1 MPNYRHKKSTE
12 QQIVESILRGIVA
25 IIKLPFRGLFKSSS
39 KGASIDRAEIYSRWR
54 EIEKLSVGNDQ
65 HELAQAII
73 MADKL
78 FDAVLQVKGLAGQ
91 VMADRLKSA
100 KDLYSD
106 YSVYQGAWDAH
117 KLRNQIVHEVNHVV
131 GIAEGQ
137 QAVEK
142 FKKAIFSI
150 I

>member
-1 MPNYRHKKSTE
+1 MSNYRHKKPTE

-39 KGASIDRAEIYSRWR
+39 KGASIDRAEIELRWH
-54 EIEKLSVGNDQ
+54 EIEKLSSGSDA
-65 HELAQAII
+65 HALAQATI

-78 FDAVLQVKGLAGQ
+78 LDAVLQARGLAGQ
-91 VMADRLKSA
+91 IMADRLKSA

-106 YSVYQGAWDAH
+106 YSVYQGAWDGH
-117 KLRNQIVHEVNHVV
+117 KLRNQIAHEVDHV
-131 GIAEGQ
+131 INPE
-137 QAVEK
+137 QAKDAIEK
-142 FKKAIFSI
+142 LRQAIFSI

>member
-1 MPNYRHKKSTE
+1 MTTKQRKSTE

-25 IIKLPFRGLFKSSS
+25 VIKLPFGGLFKSSS
-39 KGASIDRAEIYSRWR
+39 KGASIDRAEIQSRWH
-54 EIEKLSVGNDQ
+54 EIEKLSSDNDA
-65 HELAQAII
+65 HGLAQAII

-78 FDAVLQVKGLAGQ
+78 FDAVLQAKGLAGQ

-117 KLRNQIVHEVNHVV
+117 KLRNQIAHELNHVV
-131 GIAEGQ
+131 DITEGQ

-142 FKKAIFSI
+142 YLKAFF
-150 I
+150 